1 MNESPAMPD
10 TVYEVLVQIGIIN
23 QLASSALERVLPG
36 GLRLAHF
43 TLMTHLSRRGGAW
56 SPARLANALQVTR
69 GAITN
74 TVARLE
80 SRGLV
85 EVTPDPDDGRGK
97 MVRLTQAG
105 SELHAR
111 AVSAAVGRLTILS
124 DRFTQSE
131 FDAALLFLNALR
143 DTLDRERPQWNEA
156 LGRAEETP

>member
-1 MNESPAMPD
+1 MTDSPATPG
-10 TVYEVLVQIGIIN
+10 TVYEALVQIGIID
-23 QLASSALERVLPG
+23 QLASSALERVLPD

-43 TLMTHLSRRGGAW
+43 TLLTHLSRRGGAW

-85 EVTPDPDDGRGK
+85 KVTPDPDDGRGK
-97 MVRLTQAG
+97 MVRLTGAG
-105 SELHAR
+105 AELHAR
-111 AVSAAVGRLTILS
+111 AIAAAVERLSVLS

-131 FDAALLFLNALR
+131 FEAVLPFLNALR
-143 DTLDRERPQWNEA
+143 DLLDRERPQWNEA
-156 LGRAEETP
+156 SGRAEPER